1 MDGLDEMRSR
11 LEGLSGAFSPSEGR
25 LAADLI
31 EHPDQWGYL
40 PTTQLAERLGVHRS
54 TIVRFAQRAGYQGFQ
69 ELQTA
74 ARSAYLSSVSSAPP
88 LVLTDVPDG
97 DGALIGDVF
106 QRELANLQQSY
117 RNLSAPVL
125 ERTAEA
131 LAGARRVVVFGRRF
145 SYPIAL
151 YLSLVLRTMR
161 PGVDL
166 APEPGGTSIDLLF
179 DLGAEDYALV
189 VSMRRYSPEVQRT
202 LRYLAEGGVP
212 HTLLTDTSPA
222 KDFPDSAQVLR
233 AHIGGAGVLDSYT
246 ALTSVGHVLL
256 SLVAASLPD
265 AEERLAEAEQAWRA
279 FSRG

>member
-11 LEGLSGAFSPSEGR
+11 LEGLSGAFSPSEAR

-54 TIVRFAQRAGYQGFQ
+54 TIVRFAQRAGYRGFQ

-74 ARSAYLSSVSSAPP
+74 ARSAYLSSVSSAAP
-88 LVLTDVPDG
+88 LVLTDVPEG
-97 DGALIGDVF
+97 DGALIGDIF

-125 ERTAEA
+125 ERAAAA

-161 PGVDL
+161 SGVEL

-179 DLGAEDYALV
+179 DLGAEDHALV

-202 LRYLAEGGVP
+202 LRYLADRGVP

-222 KDFPDSAQVLR
+222 RDFPDSAQVLR

-256 SLVAASLPD
+256 SLVAAALPE
-265 AEERLAEAEQAWRA
+265 AEERLAEAERAWRA
-279 FSRG
+279 FSRD

>member
-1 MDGLDEMRSR
+1 MDGLDELRSR
-11 LEGLSGAFSPSEGR
+11 LEGLSGAFSPSEAR
-25 LAADLI
+25 LATDLI

-54 TIVRFAQRAGYQGFQ
+54 TIVRFAQRAGYRGFQ
-69 ELQTA
+69 ALQTA
-74 ARSAYLSSVSSAPP
+74 ARSAYLSSVSSAAP
-88 LVLTDVPDG
+88 LVLSDVPEG

-131 LAGARRVVVFGRRF
+131 LAGARRIVVFGRRF

-151 YLSLVLRTMR
+151 YLSLALRTMR
-161 PGVDL
+161 AGVEL

-179 DLGAEDYALV
+179 DLGKEDYALI

-202 LRYLAEGGVP
+202 LRYLAERSVP

-222 KDFPDSAQVLR
+222 RDFPESALVLR

-256 SLVAASLPD
+256 SLVAAALPE
-265 AEERLAEAEQAWRA
+265 AEDRLAEAERAWRA
-279 FSRG
+279 FSRD